1 MAFAYPFDS
10 DEDYWRFLTDM
21 AGAISMVLSRLD
33 EDVLAGVREELG
45 RRLEPIRGADGIEL
59 GAVSLV
65 VSAARG

>member
-1 MAFAYPFDS
+1 
-10 DEDYWRFLTDM
+10 
-21 AGAISMVLSRLD
+21 MVLSRLD

-45 RRLEPIRGADGIEL
+45 RRLEPFRGADGIEL